1 MAKYINDPR
10 LTDKIIEGIM
20 NRCGLDLIR
29 AKYDDITGQVVPI
42 DPIIRTD
49 ELITVSCTNREM
61 LAFASKFAEFS
72 SVFKMFN
79 TGAYSMGDEIVVLED
94 FMASRFKITPELDE
108 LDEALFKEYYKTMKL
123 VFGPEFEDDARVY
136 YDKYLE
142 ENGGKEEKQEP
153 TQKGE

>member
-10 LTDKIIEGIM
+10 LTDRVIEGIM

-42 DPIIRTD
+42 DPIIRTED
-49 ELITVSCTNREM
+49 LITVSCTNREM

-72 SVFKMFN
+72 SMFKMFN

-94 FMASRFKITPELDE
+94 FMASRFKITPEMDE
-108 LDEALFKEYYKTMKL
+108 LDENLFKEYYKTMKL
-123 VFGPEFEDDARVY
+123 VFGKEFECTAIDENTVELKVKPGCA
-136 YDKYLE
+136 YLFE
-142 ENGGKEEKQEP
+142 CEMK
-153 TQKGE
+153 